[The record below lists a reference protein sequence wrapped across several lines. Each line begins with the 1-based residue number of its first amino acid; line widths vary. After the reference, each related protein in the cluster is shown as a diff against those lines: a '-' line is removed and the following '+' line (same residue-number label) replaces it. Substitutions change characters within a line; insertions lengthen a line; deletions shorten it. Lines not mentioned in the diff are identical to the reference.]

1 MDKATGRASLDDLI
15 SATGMQPSNVLLNIQ
30 RKGQQLRLG
39 WTSAGLLATA
49 LVGLSGTPA
58 RAHGIESS
66 VTRLE
71 QLSSQLMLQSQ
82 FSNGEPTTDAIVRL
96 VAPDGKALE
105 LGRTDAK
112 GQLSFALPKQA
123 TGEWELQVDGG
134 PGHRD
139 YLEMP
144 VKAGQAQLD
153 QISEGHH
160 PANPLGWLSAVGA
173 TAMLLGLQR
182 IRRPR

>member
-1 MDKATGRASLDDLI
+1 MAPSVRPYLRALAL
-15 SATGMQPSNVLLNIQ
+15 ALL
-30 RKGQQLRLG
+30 
-39 WTSAGLLATA
+39 
-49 LVGLSGTPA
+49 LSPAAA

-66 VTRLE
+66 VTRL
-71 QLSSQLMLQSQ
+71 QSLSDSLVLESR
-82 FSNGEPTTDAIVRL
+82 FSNGQPTSDALVRL
-96 VAPDGKALE
+96 VAPDGQSVE
-105 LGRTDAK
+105 LGRTNAN

-123 TGEWELQVDGG
+123 NGEWELQVDGG

-144 VKAGQAQLD
+144 VQAGQAKLD
-153 QISEGHH
+153 QISDHH
-160 PANPLGWLSAVGA
+160 HANPLGWLTALGA